1 VLDTD
6 SLARVVDERVREQFD
21 SRAWFVMLTDTILNV
36 TIFAFIGFLIYLYL
50 RDEAQTKEADRGKK
64 DD

>member
-1 VLDTD
+1 
-6 SLARVVDERVREQFD
+6 
-21 SRAWFVMLTDTILNV
+21 MLTDTILNV
-36 TIFAFIGFLIYLYL
+36 TVFAFIGFLIYLYL